1 MEPEYAIDRGHRSS
15 PYWQGS
21 RTANH
26 DLRAFP
32 KLNFLASAALLLP
45 PLALVIGCGS
55 KRSAQIQVPAAP
67 AISDSATSANPTAQ
81 ESAELDNA
89 GPQEPSVSPSARA
102 IYVETG
108 MASWYGPSYN
118 HRKAANGEVYDM
130 NQLTA
135 AHRTIPL
142 NSIARVT
149 NMKTGESVVVR
160 ITDRGPFVPDRSI
173 DLSKAAAKRVGVY
186 QHGTARVRIEVL
198 RAPASINEGGRWAV
212 QIGAFDDSESAS
224 AMKERLARRYRTAK
238 VLEFAG
244 PRNDWWV
251 RVRVPNDDKRRAA
264 EVAHDNH
271 TDQGGIYLVRLD

>member
-1 MEPEYAIDRGHRSS
+1 MEPEYAIDPVASS
-15 PYWQGS
+15 GPYWHGS

-26 DLRAFP
+26 DLRAFN
-32 KLNFLASAALLLP
+32 LNLLARAVLLA
-45 PLALVIGCGS
+45 PLIGLLTGCGS
-55 KRSAQIQVPAAP
+55 KRSAQVQVPQAP
-67 AISDSATSANPTAQ
+67 AISSS
-81 ESAELDNA
+81 ESAVAPEVKA
-89 GPQEPSVSPSARA
+89 SESASPQEPDVSRSAKP
-102 IYVETG
+102 IYAELG

-130 NQLTA
+130 DQLTA

-160 ITDRGPFVPDRSI
+160 ITDRGPFVPDRNI
-173 DLSKAAAKRVGVY
+173 DLSKAAAKRVGVF
-186 QHGTARVRIEVL
+186 QHGTAKVRIEVL
-198 RAPASINEGGRWAV
+198 RSPASINEGGRWAV

-224 AMKERLARRYRTAK
+224 AMKDKLARRYRTSK
-238 VLEFAG
+238 VLEFSG

-251 RVRVPNDDKRRAA
+251 RVRVPNDDKQRAQ
-264 EVAHDNH
+264 EVARDNH

>member
-1 MEPEYAIDRGHRSS
+1 MEPEYAIDRGPKFSS
-15 PYWQGS
+15 YWQGS

-26 DLRAFP
+26 DLRAFS
-32 KLNFLASAALLLP
+32 KLNLLAGAALLA
-45 PLALVIGCGS
+45 PLIALLAGCGG
-55 KRSAQIQVPAAP
+55 KRAEQVTVPQAPSISAAAGSSSQP
-67 AISDSATSANPTAQ
+67 SDDA
-81 ESAELDNA
+81 ESSQ
-89 GPQEPSVSPSARA
+89 PQEPNVSRSTKT

-149 NMKTGESVVVR
+149 NVKTGESVVVR
-160 ITDRGPFVPDRSI
+160 ITDRGPFVPDRDI

-186 QHGTARVRIEVL
+186 QHGTARVKIEVL
-198 RAPASINEGGRWAV
+198 KAPASINEGGRWAV
-212 QIGAFDDSESAS
+212 QIGAFDDSESAD
-224 AMKERLARRYRTAK
+224 AMKAKLARRYRTAK

-251 RVRVPNDDKRRAA
+251 RVRVPNDDKKRAQD
-264 EVAHDNH
+264 VARDNH
-271 TDQGGIYLVRLD
+271 TNQGGIYLVRLD

>member
-1 MEPEYAIDRGHRSS
+1 MEPQYAIDLAAKST

-26 DLRAFP
+26 DLRAFN
-32 KLNFLASAALLLP
+32 LSLLARAALLLP
-45 PLALVIGCGS
+45 LLAVLVGCGS
-55 KRSAQIQVPAAP
+55 KHSAQVQVPQAP
-67 AISDSATSANPTAQ
+67 AISASESSAPPETS
-81 ESAELDNA
+81 ESERVE
-89 GPQEPSVSPSARA
+89 PQEPSVSRSAKP

-118 HRKAANGEVYDM
+118 HRRAANGEVYDM

-142 NSIARVT
+142 NSVARVT

-160 ITDRGPFVPDRSI
+160 ITDRGPFVPDRNI

-186 QHGTARVRIEVL
+186 QHGTARVKIEVL
-198 RAPASINEGGRWAV
+198 QSPASVTEGGRWAV

-224 AMKERLARRYRTAK
+224 AMKEKLMHRYRSAK

-251 RVRVPNDDKRRAA
+251 RVRVPNDDKERAQ
-264 EVAHDNH
+264 EVARNNH
-271 TDQGGIYLVRLD
+271 TNQGGIYLVRLD

>member
-1 MEPEYAIDRGHRSS
+1 MEPEYAIDLAAKST

-26 DLRAFP
+26 DLRAFN
-32 KLNFLASAALLLP
+32 LCLLARAALLLL
-45 PLALVIGCGS
+45 LALATGCGS
-55 KRSAQIQVPAAP
+55 KRSAQVQVPQAP
-67 AISDSATSANPTAQ
+67 TISDSESTVAPQATPSASDEPR
-81 ESAELDNA
+81 
-89 GPQEPSVSPSARA
+89 EPSVSRSAKP
-102 IYVETG
+102 IYVEVG

-130 NQLTA
+130 DQLTA

-149 NMKTGESVVVR
+149 NIKTGDSVVVR
-160 ITDRGPFVPDRSI
+160 ITDRGPFVPDRNI

-186 QHGTARVRIEVL
+186 QHGTAKVKIEVL
-198 RAPASINEGGRWAV
+198 QSPASINEGGRWAV
-212 QIGAFDDSESAS
+212 QIGAFDDSDSAS
-224 AMKERLARRYRTAK
+224 AMKAKLARRYRTAK
-238 VLEFAG
+238 VLEFSG

-251 RVRVPNDDKRRAA
+251 RVRVPNDDKQRAQ
-264 EVAHDNH
+264 EVARDNH